1 MIAVDHGALRYY
13 RFASFGPAAA
23 HGALTRRGG
32 HSAPPWDGLNVGGAV
47 GDDPA
52 HVAANLAEIYA
63 AFGLAADEVTSARQV
78 HGARVAVAGAA
89 EQGQVL
95 ADTDALVT
103 ATPGQGLL
111 LRLADC
117 MPVFFY
123 APRQGAVGL
132 AHAGWR
138 GTVAGIAAR
147 TVQAMMAAFGC
158 RPDEILAG
166 LGPAIGPCCF
176 EVGPEVVAEFEA
188 AFTGP
193 AAAALPEIIARRD
206 ARGHAY
212 VDLAA
217 ANAAQ
222 LRAVGVEHVEAAEL
236 CTACRRDEFFSHR
249 AEHGLT
255 GRAAAIIVAPLS
267 AEGSSIGRHP

>member
-1 MIAVDHGALRYY
+1 MIPVDHGALRYY
-13 RFASFGPAAA
+13 RFASFGPTVA

-32 HSAPPWDGLNVGGAV
+32 HSTPPWDGLNVGGTV

-52 HVAANLAEIYA
+52 HVAANLAEIYV
-63 AFGLAADEVTSARQV
+63 AFGLSAGEVTSARQV

-95 ADTDALVT
+95 ADTDALIT

-123 APRQGAVGL
+123 APRQSAVGL

-147 TVQAMMAAFGC
+147 TAQAMVAAFGC
-158 RPDEILAG
+158 RPEEILAG

-188 AFTGP
+188 VFGGP
-193 AAAALPEIIARRD
+193 LAAALPAIIARRD
-206 ARGHAY
+206 SRGHAY

-222 LRAVGVEHVEAAEL
+222 LRAIGVTQIEAAGL
-236 CTACRRDEFFSHR
+236 CTACHRDEFFSHR
-249 AEHGLT
+249 AEHGRT
-255 GRAAAIIVAPLS
+255 GRAAAVIVAPVPE
-267 AEGSSIGRHP
+267 ASSGEEHP